1 MNEKEYIDLLNED
14 YANVLIHMVC
24 LNTKKD
30 GTYSLV
36 FGFVEFFPMECAG
49 APVETEWQSLS
60 LLNHRLFYRRK
71 KMSVKE
77 GIDFYLNTY
86 TENPF
91 IFTWEGNENNIKTG
105 DLHPDSAFTA
115 PYLSNYS
122 KLPFIPFLWGVAR
135 VHSLFPADN
144 STLVDILCYRKIA
157 DWLEERLCFDLVEK
171 NPELIGSMHCCLPN
185 PLYRSCG
192 IRLIPGDA
200 ATPPRVQIHFTP
212 REEREKELQKLTV
225 CLLEKRLY
233 GYAGGT
239 QITVSGEY
247 SEINLSGGDE
257 KVGSV
262 VHCPQ
267 RGLLGYSEFNNFVR
281 ELHVNI
287 FAQEETIKY
296 IINNEITNKQSTVC
310 VEKKQAVSE
319 FVCGLDR
326 FADTPAHDPGK
337 RIRKTLFDKEVRK
350 QAHDLGQFLCKS
362 PESSKSYVTEIL
374 NRALSTVI
382 IIDPYFDPEGL
393 IHYIKSIQLKH
404 IVPEVIVSAEALK
417 QEFKKQD
424 KRGAIRQ
431 ASEREEASSQDD
443 TDAKNPFF
451 SNADIF
457 EKLLKEEHFN
467 DALTLS
473 VMPGM
478 GVFHDR
484 FLITDNQVWF
494 SGNSLNSLGNR
505 LSIIIRLPDGSEIL
519 EALENLRDGKL
530 KPFAEWLAEHRQA
543 KG

>member
-14 YANVLIHMVC
+14 YANALIHMVC

-60 LLNHRLFYRRK
+60 LPDHRLFYRRK

-91 IFTWEGNENNIKTG
+91 TFTWEGIHNHINTG
-105 DLHPDSAFTA
+105 QLHQDSTFTA
-115 PYLSNYS
+115 PYLSNYA
-122 KLPFIPFLWGVAR
+122 KLPFISVLWGVAR

-157 DWLEERLCFDLVEK
+157 EWLEERLCFDIVEK
-171 NPELIGSMHCCLPN
+171 YPELIGSMHCCLPN
-185 PLYRSCG
+185 PLYRACG
-192 IRLIPGDA
+192 RRLIPGDA
-200 ATPPRVQIHFTP
+200 GMPPRVQFNFTP
-212 REEREKELQKLTV
+212 RENCDNELQKLTL
-225 CLLEKRLY
+225 CLLEKRSY
-233 GYAGGT
+233 GYAGGSPT
-239 QITVSGEY
+239 LVLGEY
-247 SEINLSGGDE
+247 TEIHLIGGDE
-257 KVGSV
+257 KIGSI

-267 RGLLGYSEFNNFVR
+267 RGLLDYSEFNNFIHK
-281 ELHVNI
+281 LHVDI
-287 FAQEETIKY
+287 LAHEETIEY
-296 IINNEITNKQSTVC
+296 TVHNEFTNKQSSIS
-310 VEKKQAVSE
+310 VEKMQAVSE
-319 FVCGLDR
+319 VICGLDS
-326 FADTPAHDPGK
+326 FADTQTHDPGK
-337 RIRKTLFDKEVRK
+337 RIRQSLFDKEVQK
-350 QAHDLGQFLCKS
+350 QARDFGQFLCKS
-362 PESSKSYVTEIL
+362 PESSKNYVTEIL

-417 QEFKKQD
+417 QEFKKQE
-424 KRGAIRQ
+424 KRNAIRQ
-431 ASEREEASSQDD
+431 APESEEGSSQDD
-443 TDAKNPFF
+443 TDAKNSFF

-530 KPFAEWLAEHRQA
+530 KPFAEWLAEHRQT